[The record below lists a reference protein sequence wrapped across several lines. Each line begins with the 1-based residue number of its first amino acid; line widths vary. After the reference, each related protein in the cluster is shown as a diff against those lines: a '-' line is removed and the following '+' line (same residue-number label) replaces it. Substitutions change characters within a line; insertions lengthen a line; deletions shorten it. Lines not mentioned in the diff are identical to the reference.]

1 MLIIVL
7 SKGQGKIDVLYCWIL
22 RSLKKTNVVQKYIV
36 KNSLAVKKKE
46 KEQTYFNSCDNEMTK
61 GHRIDCI
68 IISILKDG

>member
-36 KNSLAVKKKE
+36 KNSLVVKKK
-46 KEQTYFNSCDNEMTK
+46 KKSKY
-61 GHRIDCI
+61 
-68 IISILKDG
+68 ISTHVIMKWLKDTGLIALQFQF